1 MKTLIAASLFAFVAG
16 CTTEETYNVSLRY
29 HAGNVGPVSQLYV
42 DHDENFL
49 LASSGDRLRS
59 ATIERIGPNG
69 SVDWKYVPQGDE
81 PAETAT
87 IAIVDLFQNAENFY
101 VACTNRYP
109 AKRAGELSSTIHI
122 LSDHGIPISRSGITP
137 PVNEYKGNVLVEKC
151 LEVNGRTFILGTIY
165 GGLSFDKTTYPG
177 TIYWLRTIDKVHNT
191 TKDFMFSSN
200 MKERAH
206 VTNSTM
212 VDGKFLFVA
221 RNGVFGELVM
231 VDLDT
236 GDIAQRRVNSEAR
249 LVLDNNRISI
259 VSMENGRIEVNH
271 FDSTLKPTSTASI
284 ESDQDSY
291 FIAAYAPE
299 TGQIA
304 IVTALI
310 GFRTSTLSLI
320 EANNE
325 SGTLS
330 NAWSH
335 RWAPAAMLSTASAK
349 DSKGRRVFHFT
360 QFHEHEK
367 RLDRAFL
374 MLEKR

>member
-1 MKTLIAASLFAFVAG
+1 M
-16 CTTEETYNVSLRY
+16 
-29 HAGNVGPVSQLYV
+29 YV

-49 LASSGDRLRS
+49 LANSGNRFQS
-59 ATIERIGPNG
+59 ATIERIGSNG
-69 SVDWKYVPQGDE
+69 SVDWKYVPQGE
-81 PAETAT
+81 ESAETAT
-87 IAIVDLFQNAENFY
+87 IDVVDLFQDAKKFY

-109 AKRAGELSSTIHI
+109 AKRAGEASSAIHI
-122 LSDHGIPISRSGITP
+122 LSDRGIPISRSDIAP
-137 PVNEYKGNVLVEKC
+137 PVNEYKGNILVEKC

-165 GGLSFDKTTYPG
+165 GGLSFDKTKYQG

-191 TKDFMFSSN
+191 MKDLMFSSN

-206 VTNSTM
+206 VTDSTTF
-212 VDGKFLFVA
+212 DGKLLFIA
-221 RNGVFGELVM
+221 RNGVFGELVR

-236 GDIAQRRVNSEAR
+236 GDITQRRVNSEAR

-259 VSMENGRIEVNH
+259 VSMKNGRIEVNH
-271 FDSTLKPTSTASI
+271 LDSTLKPTSTASI
-284 ESDQDSY
+284 ESDQGSY

-299 TGQIA
+299 TGRIA
-304 IVTALI
+304 IVTTLI

-325 SGTLS
+325 LGTFS

-349 DSKGRRVFHFT
+349 DAKGRRVFHFT

-374 MLEKR
+374 TLEK